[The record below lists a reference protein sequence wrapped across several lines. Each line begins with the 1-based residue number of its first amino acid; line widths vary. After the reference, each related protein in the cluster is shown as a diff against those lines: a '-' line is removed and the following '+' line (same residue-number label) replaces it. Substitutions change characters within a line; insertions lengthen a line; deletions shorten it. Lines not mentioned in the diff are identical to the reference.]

1 VAFSLPFGVFDTMCY
16 VPGRIDEIAANR
28 AGDTMSEARVIK
40 RYANR
45 KLYDTQHSC
54 YVTLEQIALMIR
66 EGEDVQIIDNN
77 SKDDLT
83 SVTLAQ
89 IIFEEEKK
97 HRLLPLAGLKSIIQ
111 TSGESIQE
119 LAKQI
124 GREVDSAVVKVFR
137 RGPDDEG
144 GEGELSAEPSSP
156 EGAEESD
163 DDDDGLVQENP
174 KTTAAFREFLESSQR
189 RLDEWQNQVDLQVRK
204 VVDNIH
210 PLPRLQKDLQSAL
223 DKIEALETRLAK
235 LEK

>member
-1 VAFSLPFGVFDTMCY
+1 
-16 VPGRIDEIAANR
+16 
-28 AGDTMSEARVIK
+28 MSEPRVIK

-54 YVTLEQIALMIR
+54 YVTLEQIAAMIR

-97 HRLLPLAGLKSIIQ
+97 RRLLPLVGLRSIIQ
-111 TSGESIQE
+111 TSGESIQDF
-119 LAKQI
+119 AKQI

-137 RGPDDEG
+137 RGQEGEAGEAEPGAVSSAPDGGATSGDEG
-144 GEGELSAEPSSP
+144 T
-156 EGAEESD
+156 
-163 DDDDGLVQENP
+163 VRENP

-189 RLDEWQNQVDLQVRK
+189 RLDEWQSQVDLQVRK

-210 PLPRLQKDLQSAL
+210 PLPRLQKDLQAVMS
-223 DKIEALETRLAK
+223 KIEALEKRLTD